1 MNNFGD
7 MIKQAQEMQKK
18 MAEIQTDLE
27 NMEVEGNAGGGMVV
41 ATITGGGI
49 LKKIS
54 IDPEIVN
61 VDEKDIMEDLIV
73 AAVND
78 AKKKADSESSDS
90 MKSATGDIQLP
101 PGMGF

>member
-1 MNNFGD
+1 MD
-7 MIKQAQEMQKK
+7 MKALMRQAQDMQKK
-18 MAEIQTDLE
+18 MQKAQDELASAEF
-27 NMEVEGNAGGGMVV
+27 EGNAGGGMVS
-41 ATITGGGI
+41 ATISGAGI
-49 LKKIS
+49 LKKIN
-54 IDPEIVN
+54 IDSEIVN

-78 AKKKADSESSDS
+78 AKKKSDDASSDS

>member
-1 MNNFGD
+1 MD
-7 MIKQAQEMQKK
+7 MKALMRQAQDMQKK
-18 MAEIQTDLE
+18 MQRVQEELASKEF
-27 NMEVEGNAGGGMVV
+27 EGNAGGGMVV